1 MKSLPPFIASLAI
14 ALIILPVGSVAQN
27 QRPVEPAPATLPG
40 AETEVY
46 KTVGDVSLPLHI
58 FFPEG
63 HKSGQSLPAI
73 IFFFGGG
80 WRYGSPA
87 QFEKHCTYLASRGM
101 VAITAEYRVWG
112 RHKTKAIACFQD
124 AKSAMR
130 YVRSNAKRLG
140 IDPNRIAAGGGSAGG
155 HLAGALGTIGGLDD
169 PAEDLSVSAA
179 PNALCLFNPALILAS
194 IPSVRVME
202 VMPENRIIVTS
213 EGRDRASAS
222 PDAFPLPDGLEE
234 RFGVSPTAFS
244 PYHNIGSNQP
254 PAIIFH
260 GDADTTI
267 NHKSVELFTEKYK
280 SLGNRCELVTYQ
292 GQGHGFFNFG
302 RGDNAMF
309 IATLTEMDAFLRS
322 LRYLKGEPT
331 IKRFYES
338 IN

>member
-1 MKSLPPFIASLAI
+1 MKSLHPFIASLAI

-169 PAEDLSVSAA
+169 PADDLSVSAA

-194 IPSVRVME
+194 I
-202 VMPENRIIVTS
+202 
-213 EGRDRASAS
+213 

-338 IN
+338 LN

>member
-1 MKSLPPFIASLAI
+1 MKPLSPFIASLAI

-46 KTVGDVSLPLHI
+46 KTVSDVSLPLHI

-80 WRYGSPA
+80 WRNGSPA

-169 PAEDLSVSAA
+169 PADDLSVSAA

-194 IPSVRVME
+194 I
-202 VMPENRIIVTS
+202 
-213 EGRDRASAS
+213 

-267 NHKSVELFTEKYK
+267 HHKSVELFTEKYK

-292 GQGHGFFNFG
+292 EQGHGFFNFG

-309 IATLTEMDAFLRS
+309 IATVTEMDAFLRS
-322 LRYLKGEPT
+322 LRYLQGEPT

>member
-80 WRYGSPA
+80 WRNGSPA

-101 VAITAEYRVWG
+101 VAITAEYRVRG

-169 PAEDLSVSAA
+169 PADDLSVSTA
-179 PNALCLFNPALILAS
+179 PNALCLFNPALVLAS
-194 IPSVRVME
+194 I
-202 VMPENRIIVTS
+202 
-213 EGRDRASAS
+213 

-267 NHKSVELFTEKYK
+267 HHKSVELFTEKYK

-309 IATLTEMDAFLRS
+309 IATVTEMDAFLRS
-322 LRYLKGEPT
+322 LRYLQGEPT

>member
-46 KTVGDVSLPLHI
+46 KTVVDVSLPLHI
-58 FFPEG
+58 FYPEG
-63 HKSGQSLPAI
+63 YKSGQSLPAI
-73 IFFFGGG
+73 VFFFGGG
-80 WRYGSPA
+80 WRNGSPA

-101 VAITAEYRVWG
+101 VAITAEDRVWG

-169 PAEDLSVSAA
+169 PADDLSVSAA

-194 IPSVRVME
+194 I
-202 VMPENRIIVTS
+202 
-213 EGRDRASAS
+213 

-267 NHKSVELFTEKYK
+267 HHKSVELFTEKYK

-322 LRYLKGEPT
+322 LHYLKGEPT
-331 IKRFYES
+331 VKRFYES
-338 IN
+338 IEFPINPSESNR

>member
-1 MKSLPPFIASLAI
+1 MKPLPPFIASLAI

-80 WRYGSPA
+80 WRNGSPA

-169 PAEDLSVSAA
+169 PADDLSVSAA

-194 IPSVRVME
+194 I
-202 VMPENRIIVTS
+202 
-213 EGRDRASAS
+213 

-267 NHKSVELFTEKYK
+267 HHKSVELFTEKYK

-292 GQGHGFFNFG
+292 EQGHGFFNFG

-309 IATLTEMDAFLRS
+309 IATVTEMDAFLRS
-322 LRYLKGEPT
+322 LRYLEGEPT

>member
-1 MKSLPPFIASLAI
+1 MKPLSPFIASLAI

-80 WRYGSPA
+80 WRNGSPA

-169 PAEDLSVSAA
+169 PADDLSVSAA

-194 IPSVRVME
+194 IPDV
-202 VMPENRIIVTS
+202 
-213 EGRDRASAS
+213 
-222 PDAFPLPDGLEE
+222 FPLPDGLEE

-267 NHKSVELFTEKYK
+267 HHKSVELFTEKYK

-292 GQGHGFFNFG
+292 EQGHGFFNFG

-309 IATLTEMDAFLRS
+309 IATVTEMDAFLRS
-322 LRYLKGEPT
+322 LRYLQGEPT

>member
-1 MKSLPPFIASLAI
+1 MKPLPPFIASLAI

-46 KTVGDVSLPLHI
+46 KTVVDVSLPLHI
-58 FFPEG
+58 FYPEG
-63 HKSGQSLPAI
+63 YKSGQSLPAI
-73 IFFFGGG
+73 VFFFGGG
-80 WRYGSPA
+80 WRNGSPA

-169 PAEDLSVSAA
+169 PADDLSVSAA

-194 IPSVRVME
+194 I
-202 VMPENRIIVTS
+202 
-213 EGRDRASAS
+213 

-267 NHKSVELFTEKYK
+267 HHKSVELFTEKYK

-322 LRYLKGEPT
+322 LHYLKGEPT
-331 IKRFYES
+331 VKRFYES
-338 IN
+338 IEFPIKPSESNR

>member
-1 MKSLPPFIASLAI
+1 MKPLSPFIASLAI

-80 WRYGSPA
+80 WRNGSPA

-194 IPSVRVME
+194 IP
-202 VMPENRIIVTS
+202 
-213 EGRDRASAS
+213 
-222 PDAFPLPDGLEE
+222 DAFPLPDGLEE

-267 NHKSVELFTEKYK
+267 HHKSVELFTEKYK

-292 GQGHGFFNFG
+292 EQGHGFFNFG

-309 IATLTEMDAFLRS
+309 IATVTEMDAFLRS
-322 LRYLKGEPT
+322 LRYLQGEPT

>member
-1 MKSLPPFIASLAI
+1 MKPLSPFIASLAI

-80 WRYGSPA
+80 WRNGSPA

-169 PAEDLSVSAA
+169 PADDLSVSAA

-194 IPSVRVME
+194 I
-202 VMPENRIIVTS
+202 
-213 EGRDRASAS
+213 

-267 NHKSVELFTEKYK
+267 HHKSVELFTEKYK

-292 GQGHGFFNFG
+292 EQGHGFFNFG

-309 IATLTEMDAFLRS
+309 IATVTEMDAFLRS
-322 LRYLKGEPT
+322 LRYLQGEPT
-331 IKRFYES
+331 TKRFYES

>member
-1 MKSLPPFIASLAI
+1 MKPLTSFIASLAI

-80 WRYGSPA
+80 WRNGSPA

-169 PAEDLSVSAA
+169 PADDLSVSAA

-194 IPSVRVME
+194 I
-202 VMPENRIIVTS
+202 
-213 EGRDRASAS
+213 

-267 NHKSVELFTEKYK
+267 HHKSVELFTEKYK

-292 GQGHGFFNFG
+292 EQGHGFFNFG

-309 IATLTEMDAFLRS
+309 IATVTEMDAFLRS
-322 LRYLKGEPT
+322 LRYLEGEPT

>member
-46 KTVGDVSLPLHI
+46 KTVVDVSLPLHI
-58 FFPEG
+58 FYPEG
-63 HKSGQSLPAI
+63 YKSGQSLPAI
-73 IFFFGGG
+73 VFFFGGG
-80 WRYGSPA
+80 WRNGSPA

-169 PAEDLSVSAA
+169 PADDLSVSAA

-194 IPSVRVME
+194 I
-202 VMPENRIIVTS
+202 
-213 EGRDRASAS
+213 

-267 NHKSVELFTEKYK
+267 HHKSVELFTEKYK

-322 LRYLKGEPT
+322 LHYLKGEPT
-331 IKRFYES
+331 VKRFYES
-338 IN
+338 IEFPINPSESNR

>member
-1 MKSLPPFIASLAI
+1 MIPSMKPLSPFIASLAI

-80 WRYGSPA
+80 WRNGSPA

-101 VAITAEYRVWG
+101 VAITAEYRVRG

-169 PAEDLSVSAA
+169 PADDLSVSAA

-194 IPSVRVME
+194 I
-202 VMPENRIIVTS
+202 
-213 EGRDRASAS
+213 

-267 NHKSVELFTEKYK
+267 HHKSVELFTEKYK

-292 GQGHGFFNFG
+292 EQGHGFFNFG

-309 IATLTEMDAFLRS
+309 IATVTEMDAFLRS
-322 LRYLKGEPT
+322 LRYLQGEPT

>member
-1 MKSLPPFIASLAI
+1 MKPLPPFIASLAI
-14 ALIILPVGSVAQN
+14 ALIILPVESVAQN

-46 KTVGDVSLPLHI
+46 KTVVDVSLPLHI
-58 FFPEG
+58 FYPEG
-63 HKSGQSLPAI
+63 YKSGQSLPAI
-73 IFFFGGG
+73 VFFFGGG
-80 WRYGSPA
+80 WRNGSPA

-169 PAEDLSVSAA
+169 PADDLSVSAA

-194 IPSVRVME
+194 I
-202 VMPENRIIVTS
+202 
-213 EGRDRASAS
+213 

-267 NHKSVELFTEKYK
+267 HHKSVELFTEKYK

-322 LRYLKGEPT
+322 LHYLKGEPT
-331 IKRFYES
+331 VKRFYES
-338 IN
+338 IEFPINPSESNR

>member
-1 MKSLPPFIASLAI
+1 MKPLPPFIASLAI

-80 WRYGSPA
+80 WRNGSPA

-169 PAEDLSVSAA
+169 PADDLSVSAA

-194 IPSVRVME
+194 IP
-202 VMPENRIIVTS
+202 
-213 EGRDRASAS
+213 
-222 PDAFPLPDGLEE
+222 DAFPLPKGLEE

-267 NHKSVELFTEKYK
+267 HHKSVELFTEKYK

-309 IATLTEMDAFLRS
+309 IATVTEMDAFLRS

>member
-1 MKSLPPFIASLAI
+1 MIPSMKPLSPFIASLAI

-80 WRYGSPA
+80 WRNGSPA

-169 PAEDLSVSAA
+169 PADDLSVSAA

-194 IPSVRVME
+194 I
-202 VMPENRIIVTS
+202 
-213 EGRDRASAS
+213 

-267 NHKSVELFTEKYK
+267 HHKSVELFTEKYK

-292 GQGHGFFNFG
+292 EQGHGFFNFG

-309 IATLTEMDAFLRS
+309 IATVTEMDAFLRS
-322 LRYLKGEPT
+322 LRYLQGEPT

>member
-1 MKSLPPFIASLAI
+1 MKPLSPFIASLAI

-80 WRYGSPA
+80 WRNGSPA

-112 RHKTKAIACFQD
+112 RHKTKAIACLQD

-169 PAEDLSVSAA
+169 PADDLSVSAA

-194 IPSVRVME
+194 I
-202 VMPENRIIVTS
+202 
-213 EGRDRASAS
+213 

-267 NHKSVELFTEKYK
+267 HHKSVELFTEKYK
-280 SLGNRCELVTYQ
+280 SLGNQCELVTYQ
-292 GQGHGFFNFG
+292 EQGHGFFNFG

-309 IATLTEMDAFLRS
+309 IATVTEMDAFLRS
-322 LRYLKGEPT
+322 LRYLQGEPT

>member
-1 MKSLPPFIASLAI
+1 MQLLTPYIASIAI

-58 FFPEG
+58 FYPEG

-73 IFFFGGG
+73 VFFFGGG
-80 WRYGSPA
+80 WRNGSPA

-101 VAITAEYRVWG
+101 VAITAEYRVSG

-124 AKSAMR
+124 AKSAIR
-130 YVRSNAKRLG
+130 FVRSNANRLG
-140 IDPNRIAAGGGSAGG
+140 IDPKRIAAGGGSAGG

-169 PAEDLSVSAA
+169 PADDLSVSTT
-179 PNALCLFNPALILAS
+179 PNALCLFNPALVLAS
-194 IPSVRVME
+194 I
-202 VMPENRIIVTS
+202 
-213 EGRDRASAS
+213 
-222 PDAFPLPDGLEE
+222 PDAFPLPEERVDGLEE

-260 GDADTTI
+260 GDADTTVP
-267 NHKSVELFTEKYK
+267 HKSVELFTEKYK
-280 SLGNRCELVTYQ
+280 SMGNRCELVTYK

-331 IKRFYES
+331 ANRFYES
-338 IN
+338 IEFPINPSESNR

>member
-1 MKSLPPFIASLAI
+1 MIPTMKPLSPFIASLAI

-80 WRYGSPA
+80 WRNGSPA

-101 VAITAEYRVWG
+101 VAITAEYRVRG

-169 PAEDLSVSAA
+169 PADDLSVSAA

-194 IPSVRVME
+194 IP
-202 VMPENRIIVTS
+202 
-213 EGRDRASAS
+213 
-222 PDAFPLPDGLEE
+222 DAFSLPDGLEE

-267 NHKSVELFTEKYK
+267 HHKSVELFTEKYK

-309 IATLTEMDAFLRS
+309 IATVTEMDAFLRS

>member
-58 FFPEG
+58 FYPEG

-80 WRYGSPA
+80 WRNGSPA

-169 PAEDLSVSAA
+169 PADDLSVSAA

-194 IPSVRVME
+194 I
-202 VMPENRIIVTS
+202 
-213 EGRDRASAS
+213 

-280 SLGNRCELVTYQ
+280 SLGNRCELVTYH

>member
-14 ALIILPVGSVAQN
+14 ALIILPGGSVAQN

-80 WRYGSPA
+80 WRNGSPA

-101 VAITAEYRVWG
+101 VAITDEYRVWG

-169 PAEDLSVSAA
+169 PADDLSVSAA

-194 IPSVRVME
+194 I
-202 VMPENRIIVTS
+202 
-213 EGRDRASAS
+213 

-267 NHKSVELFTEKYK
+267 HHKSVELFTEKYK

-322 LRYLKGEPT
+322 LRYLRGEPT

>member
-1 MKSLPPFIASLAI
+1 MIPTMKPLSPFIASLAI

-80 WRYGSPA
+80 WRNGSPA

-169 PAEDLSVSAA
+169 PADDLSVSAA

-194 IPSVRVME
+194 I
-202 VMPENRIIVTS
+202 
-213 EGRDRASAS
+213 

-267 NHKSVELFTEKYK
+267 HHKSVELFTEKYK

-292 GQGHGFFNFG
+292 EQGHGFFNFG

-309 IATLTEMDAFLRS
+309 IATVTEMDAFLRS

>member
-1 MKSLPPFIASLAI
+1 MIPTMKPLSPFIASLAI

-80 WRYGSPA
+80 WRNGSPA

-169 PAEDLSVSAA
+169 PADDLSVSAA

-194 IPSVRVME
+194 I
-202 VMPENRIIVTS
+202 
-213 EGRDRASAS
+213 

-267 NHKSVELFTEKYK
+267 HHKSVELFTEKYK

-292 GQGHGFFNFG
+292 EQGHGFFNFG

-309 IATLTEMDAFLRS
+309 IATVTEMDAFLRS
-322 LRYLKGEPT
+322 LRYLQGEPT

>member
-14 ALIILPVGSVAQN
+14 ALIILPVESVAQN

-46 KTVGDVSLPLHI
+46 KTVVDVSLPLHI
-58 FFPEG
+58 FYPEG
-63 HKSGQSLPAI
+63 YKSGQSLPAI
-73 IFFFGGG
+73 VFFFGGG
-80 WRYGSPA
+80 WRNGSPA

-169 PAEDLSVSAA
+169 PADDLSVSAA

-194 IPSVRVME
+194 I
-202 VMPENRIIVTS
+202 
-213 EGRDRASAS
+213 

-267 NHKSVELFTEKYK
+267 HHKSVELFTEKYK

-322 LRYLKGEPT
+322 LHYLKGEPT
-331 IKRFYES
+331 VKRFYES
-338 IN
+338 IEFPINPSESNR

>member
-1 MKSLPPFIASLAI
+1 MKPLSPFIASLAI

-80 WRYGSPA
+80 WRNGSPA

-169 PAEDLSVSAA
+169 PADDLSVSAA

-194 IPSVRVME
+194 I
-202 VMPENRIIVTS
+202 
-213 EGRDRASAS
+213 

-267 NHKSVELFTEKYK
+267 HHKSVELFTEKYK

-292 GQGHGFFNFG
+292 EQGHGFFNFG

-309 IATLTEMDAFLRS
+309 IATVTEMDAFLRS
-322 LRYLKGEPT
+322 LRYLQGEPT

>member
-1 MKSLPPFIASLAI
+1 MKPLPPFIALLAI

-46 KTVGDVSLPLHI
+46 KTVVDVSLPLHI
-58 FFPEG
+58 FYPEG
-63 HKSGQSLPAI
+63 YKSGQSLPAI
-73 IFFFGGG
+73 VFFFGGG
-80 WRYGSPA
+80 WRNGSPA

-169 PAEDLSVSAA
+169 PADDLSVSAA

-194 IPSVRVME
+194 I
-202 VMPENRIIVTS
+202 
-213 EGRDRASAS
+213 

-267 NHKSVELFTEKYK
+267 HHKSVELFTEKYK

-322 LRYLKGEPT
+322 LHYLKGEPT
-331 IKRFYES
+331 VKRFYES
-338 IN
+338 IEFPINPSESNRKN

>member
-1 MKSLPPFIASLAI
+1 MKPLPPFIASLAI

-46 KTVGDVSLPLHI
+46 KTVVDVSLPLHI
-58 FFPEG
+58 FYPEG
-63 HKSGQSLPAI
+63 YKSGQSLPAI
-73 IFFFGGG
+73 VFFFGGG
-80 WRYGSPA
+80 WRNGSPA

-169 PAEDLSVSAA
+169 PADDLSVSAA

-194 IPSVRVME
+194 I
-202 VMPENRIIVTS
+202 
-213 EGRDRASAS
+213 

-267 NHKSVELFTEKYK
+267 HHKSVELFTEKYK

-322 LRYLKGEPT
+322 LHYLKGEPT
-331 IKRFYES
+331 VKRFYES
-338 IN
+338 IEFPINPSESNR

>member
-80 WRYGSPA
+80 WRNGSPA

-169 PAEDLSVSAA
+169 PADDLSVSAA

-194 IPSVRVME
+194 IP
-202 VMPENRIIVTS
+202 
-213 EGRDRASAS
+213 
-222 PDAFPLPDGLEE
+222 DAFPLPKGLEE

-267 NHKSVELFTEKYK
+267 HHKSVELFTEKYK

-309 IATLTEMDAFLRS
+309 IATVTEMDAFLRS

>member
-1 MKSLPPFIASLAI
+1 MKPLPPFIASLAI

-80 WRYGSPA
+80 WRNGSPA

-169 PAEDLSVSAA
+169 PADDLSVSAA

-194 IPSVRVME
+194 I
-202 VMPENRIIVTS
+202 
-213 EGRDRASAS
+213 

-267 NHKSVELFTEKYK
+267 HHKSVELFTEKYK

-292 GQGHGFFNFG
+292 EQGHGFFNFG

-309 IATLTEMDAFLRS
+309 IATVTEMDAFLRS
-322 LRYLKGEPT
+322 LRYLQGEPT

>member
-1 MKSLPPFIASLAI
+1 MKPLPPFIASLAI

-80 WRYGSPA
+80 WRNGSPA

-101 VAITAEYRVWG
+101 VAITAEYRVRG

-169 PAEDLSVSAA
+169 PADDLSVSAA

-194 IPSVRVME
+194 I
-202 VMPENRIIVTS
+202 
-213 EGRDRASAS
+213 

-267 NHKSVELFTEKYK
+267 HHKSVELFTEKYK

-292 GQGHGFFNFG
+292 EQGHGFFNFG

-309 IATLTEMDAFLRS
+309 IATVTEMDAFLRS
-322 LRYLKGEPT
+322 LRYLQGEPT

>member
-1 MKSLPPFIASLAI
+1 LKSLHPFIASLAI

-169 PAEDLSVSAA
+169 PADDLSVSAA

-194 IPSVRVME
+194 I
-202 VMPENRIIVTS
+202 
-213 EGRDRASAS
+213 

-338 IN
+338 LN

>member
-1 MKSLPPFIASLAI
+1 MKSLHPFIASLAI

-112 RHKTKAIACFQD
+112 RHKTKAIASFQD

-169 PAEDLSVSAA
+169 PADDLSVSAA

-194 IPSVRVME
+194 I
-202 VMPENRIIVTS
+202 
-213 EGRDRASAS
+213 

-267 NHKSVELFTEKYK
+267 HHKSVELFTEKYK